1 MISTVVQAF
10 EQIWNMFSTIMGM
23 SPVLLIPTFL
33 IVELVSTVTGL
44 KHSATIWRNSM
55 IGVLCVMSGALV
67 VWSTMDLG
75 SVRMYAQN
83 GIILGSLSAIT
94 YQIIKPLFQF
104 GVLLLFKYIRKRTGD
119 DSLDDPDF
127 LSKENEKC

>member
-1 MISTVVQAF
+1 MINTVVQVF
-10 EQIWNMFSTIMGM
+10 EQVWNAVANIMGM

-33 IVELVSTVTGL
+33 IVELVSALSGL
-44 KHSATIWRNSM
+44 KNHAGIWRNSI
-55 IGVLCVMSGALV
+55 IGVLCVLSGVLV
-67 VWSTMDLG
+67 VWSTMELSG
-75 SVRMYAQN
+75 LRAYIEN

-119 DSLDDPDF
+119 DSLADPDF
-127 LSKENEKC
+127 LSKGD

>member
-33 IVELVSTVTGL
+33 IVELVSTLSGL
-44 KHSATIWRNSM
+44 KHSAAIWRNSM
-55 IGVLCVMSGALV
+55 IGVLCVLSGALV

-75 SVRMYAQN
+75 NIRMYAQN

-94 YQIIKPLFQF
+94 YQIIKPLFKF
-104 GVLLLFKYIRKRTGD
+104 GVLFLFKYIRKRTGD
-119 DSLDDPDF
+119 DSLNDPDF
-127 LSKENEKC
+127 LSEGSEKC